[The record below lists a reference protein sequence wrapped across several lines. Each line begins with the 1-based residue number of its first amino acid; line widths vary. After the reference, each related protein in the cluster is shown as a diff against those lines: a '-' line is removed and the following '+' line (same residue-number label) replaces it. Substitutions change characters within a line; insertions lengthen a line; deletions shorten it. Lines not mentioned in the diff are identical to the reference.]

1 MHAAL
6 PLLLLSLSAGPAKLD
21 PQGYEFVELGA
32 FVEKTL
38 KDHPD
43 LAKREG
49 GQDTATFHPMER
61 IRFPAAWTGQKRP
74 LTGFKAEVVQKWLA
88 QNAPSMK
95 GAFKQE
101 IQVKDGDRE
110 LWVAIQDS
118 LLPFL
123 AKEAKPGA
131 LVGLYAVF
139 IGSCNEELILLA
151 NEFKAL

>member
-6 PLLLLSLSAGPAKLD
+6 PLLLLSLSAGPATLD
-21 PQGYEFVELGA
+21 PQGYQFVELPA
-32 FVEKTL
+32 FVAKTL

-49 GQDTATFHPMER
+49 GQDTATFHGMER
-61 IRFPAAWTGQKRP
+61 IRFPATWTGQKRP
-74 LTGFKAEVVQKWLA
+74 LAGFKAEVVQKWLA

-95 GAFKQE
+95 AAFRQE

-110 LWVAIQDS
+110 VWVPIQET

-123 AKEAKPGA
+123 AKEVKAGKQ
-131 LVGLYAVF
+131 VGIYAVF
-139 IGSCNEELILLA
+139 MGSANEELILLV
-151 NEFKAL
+151 NEFKPL